1 MSNNAA
7 QSGSKFTKPTSSSA
21 SLNGGGGL
29 NNSFNA
35 ASTPGSKSDPNDEIW
50 LEFLTSLQDPIP
62 SNQSS
67 DTAGDMSSLTITFDE
82 NSNCGRSHAT
92 IENES
97 GMQNETLINTMERNN
112 CEKKKKMPH
121 RNSFLYNFNQLFP
134 DNDEDDP
141 DFTVL
146 DNYELDENYDYMD
159 DWFQV
164 PSIAYLILKFYVI
177 NQTYYVFISKE
188 KEAVALVKDAI
199 EFCDGVPIVIDGD
212 HRNSK
217 FKSTLKTRK

>member
-1 MSNNAA
+1 MNNNPI
-7 QSGSKFTKPTSSSA
+7 QSSSKIA
-21 SLNGGGGL
+21 KPSTLSSTSIGACGL

-67 DTAGDMSSLTITFDE
+67 NDTGGDMSGLNITFNE
-82 NSNCGRSHAT
+82 NSNHAHL
-92 IENES
+92 ENEKRL
-97 GMQNETLINTMERNN
+97 QNETLINVLEQNN

-121 RNSFLYNFNQLFP
+121 KNSFLYNFNQLFP

-146 DNYELDENYDYMD
+146 DNCELDENYDYMD

-164 PSIAYLILKFYVI
+164 PSKF
-177 NQTYYVFISKE
+177 
-188 KEAVALVKDAI
+188 
-199 EFCDGVPIVIDGD
+199 
-212 HRNSK
+212 
-217 FKSTLKTRK
+217 FKIFKR